1 MRKMRRHV
9 SFANVVACLALFV
22 ALGGAAVAA
31 GLPRKS
37 VGTKQLKPKAVKTAK
52 LAPNAVK
59 TGKLAPEAVKAGK
72 VAKNAIAANRLRN
85 GAVTSDKVSDG
96 AIRTSKLADGAV
108 TSAKL
113 ATQYLPAD
121 TPGVPLAGANVAAD
135 GTLRGWFNRAGGA
148 PTLTKLGTGTYKLVF
163 PGLEGRFF
171 AIDSIGQVSLV
182 QAAGEVQRASQEGDP
197 VVITYSSA
205 GAEAD
210 RAFELVLFQPSP

>member
-1 MRKMRRHV
+1 MSKMRRHL
-9 SFANVVACLALFV
+9 SFANVVACLALFA
-22 ALGGAAVAA
+22 ALGGVAVAA
-31 GLPRKS
+31 GLPKNS
-37 VGTKQLKPKAVKTAK
+37 VGTKQLKPK
-52 LAPNAVK
+52 AVK

-72 VAKNAIAANRLRN
+72 VAKNAIAANRLRT
-85 GAVTSDKVSDG
+85 GAVTGSKVADG
-96 AIRTSKLADGAV
+96 AIGTSKLADGAV
-108 TSAKL
+108 TSGKL

-148 PTLTKLGTGTYKLVF
+148 PTVSKLGTGTYKLVF

-182 QAAGEVQRASQEGDP
+182 QGSGEVQRASQEGDP
-197 VVITYSSA
+197 VVITYDSA